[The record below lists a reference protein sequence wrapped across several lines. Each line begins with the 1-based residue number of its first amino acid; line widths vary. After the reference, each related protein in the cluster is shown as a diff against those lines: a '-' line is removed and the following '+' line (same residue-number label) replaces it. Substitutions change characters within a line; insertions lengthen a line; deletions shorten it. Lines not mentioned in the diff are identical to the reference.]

1 MQRRGCELLSV
12 IPVCWV
18 GWGWGREEV
27 GGRGRKAAEIFTSGF
42 RRGIEIHK
50 PLLLFQ
56 PLFCIRQFNKN
67 ELRSI
72 KKAWRIQRCNRER
85 VGTQDHS
92 QILENTGS
100 DNQKLDWSGFCW
112 EDEAVT

>member
-1 MQRRGCELLSV
+1 MNYCFV

-18 GWGWGREEV
+18 GWGGEEEV

-56 PLFCIRQFNKN
+56 PLFCTQGNSIRMN
-67 ELRSI
+67 
-72 KKAWRIQRCNRER
+72 
-85 VGTQDHS
+85 
-92 QILENTGS
+92 
-100 DNQKLDWSGFCW
+100 
-112 EDEAVT
+112 